1 MNSNVEEKE
10 FSNDIVFS
18 KIILLVPAFDSNVAV
33 NFIKNIVSD
42 NNIEEE
48 STLKIMI
55 ESAKK
60 L

>member
-1 MNSNVEEKE
+1 MLKKKN
-10 FSNDIVFS
+10 
-18 KIILLVPAFDSNVAV
+18 LVMISFFLPAFDSNVAV
-33 NFIKNIVSD
+33 NFIKNIISD

-60 L
+60 TLIKGTER

>member
-1 MNSNVEEKE
+1 MFKS
-10 FSNDIVFS
+10 D
-18 KIILLVPAFDSNVAV
+18 LAV
-33 NFIKNIVSD
+33 NFIKNIISD

-60 L
+60 TLIKGTER